1 MKPPTRSVSW
11 QDLPVSILFSGTF
24 ANHCSN
30 NNNNNKKKNN
40 KKNKNKKTCVVALLY
55 VDSHFVDN
63 IMILH
68 GAPQSQPT
76 ARQSH
81 MGPKIMGFAE
91 AKPTNERGDM
101 LPLMANMG
109 VSKDYRFLYIP
120 NLCIPQNRKFNGEM
134 ILY

>member
-1 MKPPTRSVSW
+1 MGPHSPN
-11 QDLPVSILFSGTF
+11 Q
-24 ANHCSN
+24 
-30 NNNNNKKKNN
+30 
-40 KKNKNKKTCVVALLY
+40 LL
-55 VDSHFVDN
+55 
-63 IMILH
+63 
-68 GAPQSQPT
+68 G
-76 ARQSH
+76 

-91 AKPTNERGDM
+91 PKPTNERGDM